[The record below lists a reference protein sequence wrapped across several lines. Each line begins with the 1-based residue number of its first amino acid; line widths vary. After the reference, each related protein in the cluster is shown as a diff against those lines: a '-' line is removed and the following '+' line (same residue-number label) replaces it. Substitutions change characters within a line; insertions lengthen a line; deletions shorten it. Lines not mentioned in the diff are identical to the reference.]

1 MRTIKDFKGYTILYN
16 LNRGKKMTTTMK
28 KVKVIPKSEKYTRQD
43 LEQALNEVYDDYGYV
58 LDFMKEDKN
67 YVVLYLKEREV

>member
-1 MRTIKDFKGYTILYN
+1 MRTIKDSTRYTILYN

-43 LEQALNEVYDDYGYV
+43 LEQALNEVYDDYGYI
-58 LDFMKEDKN
+58 LDFMKEYKK
-67 YVVLYLKEREV
+67 YVVLYLKERDV

>member
-1 MRTIKDFKGYTILYN
+1 MRIIKDFTRYTILYN

-28 KVKVIPKSEKYTRQD
+28 KVKVIPKSEKYTRQE

-58 LDFMKEDKN
+58 LDFIKEDEN
-67 YVVLYLKEREV
+67 YIVLYLKEREV